1 MIDAKLLAYVAF
13 TAVCLVLLSLPFIPA
28 YREWKYPS
36 DSVALPVFVNYE
48 NDIDHFAKRLHAD
61 ATAKLGLGSVTGYE
75 DFNFVTIPAQ
85 NMQWSNSQKRLI
97 STNSI
102 ETMMPICSP
111 QPLYMQG
118 SLKTGSDSVFSALY
132 ATGDIEL
139 GTRSKILNWAHA
151 DGAVRLGENSTALKR
166 ISSGSRIVLGDGAW
180 FERLS
185 APSVQF
191 STNTPRNQKPTEVS
205 AVEARLADVPN
216 AIQQT
221 PSLYYVKGDC
231 ELVADSIYHG
241 SLIVTGRLIIGYRTT
256 LIGNI
261 KTHKDI
267 LLREGASV
275 QGAVTCEKFIHL
287 FADTSVLGPL
297 FSERDIVIG
306 ANAVIGRAE
315 APTSV
320 NARNILVDP
329 GAVVHGSIWAH
340 EIGMVR
346 SI

>member
-1 MIDAKLLAYVAF
+1 MIDAKLLAYVGF
-13 TAVCLVLLSLPFIPA
+13 TVICLVLLSLPFIPA

-61 ATAKLGLGSVTGYE
+61 VAAKLGLGLATGYE
-75 DFNFVTIPAQ
+75 EFNFVPIPAE
-85 NMQWSNSQKRLI
+85 NMQWSNSEKRLI
-97 STNSI
+97 STCSI

-111 QPLYMQG
+111 QPLYVQG

-151 DGAVRLGENSTALKR
+151 DGTVSLGENSTALKR
-166 ISSGSRIVLGDGAW
+166 ISSGSRIALGDGAW

-185 APSVQF
+185 APSVLF
-191 STNTPRNQKPTEVS
+191 STNTSSNHQPTEVS
-205 AVEARLADVPN
+205 PSEASLEDIPN

-221 PSLYYVKGDC
+221 PSLYYVRGDC
-231 ELVADSIYHG
+231 ELAADSIYHG
-241 SLIVTGRLIIGYRTT
+241 SLIVTGQLIIGFRTT

-287 FADTSVLGPL
+287 YAGTSVLGPL

-306 ANAVIGRAE
+306 ADAEIGRAD